1 MLSCLSVSLLFTL
14 PHLALVPFLSL
25 HLNLFLSFSSVSLF
39 LFCSLILS
47 FSSSLLFYLSPLS
60 LFFLCFIFFIFV
72 LSLSL
77 PLSLCSRT
85 PTPKG
90 SHTPSTVASSK
101 KEVAAAGCHLKAWVW
116 LCHIDTTATFSE
128 SQQVTGLPW
137 CDGRG
142 EPPAFRLNGRSLV
155 YREEELLGLSMSW
168 ALPV

>member
-1 MLSCLSVSLLFTL
+1 
-14 PHLALVPFLSL
+14 
-25 HLNLFLSFSSVSLF
+25 
-39 LFCSLILS
+39 
-47 FSSSLLFYLSPLS
+47 
-60 LFFLCFIFFIFV
+60 
-72 LSLSL
+72 LSL